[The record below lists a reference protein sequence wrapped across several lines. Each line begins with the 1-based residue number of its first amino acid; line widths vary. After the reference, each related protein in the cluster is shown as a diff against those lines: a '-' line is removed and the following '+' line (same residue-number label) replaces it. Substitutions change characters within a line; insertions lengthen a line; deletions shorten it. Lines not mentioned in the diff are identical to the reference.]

1 MFAIIGTN
9 VYICVEPRATACNHS

>member
-9 VYICVEPRATACNHS
+9 VYIYVEPRATACNHS